1 MGIVFVLSVN
11 QRVYQETLFANIYP
25 MTIRRITNFNP
36 VLSSYESQLT
46 DWFNFDIQRPK
57 RERPTAKK
65 LYEQLILEGY
75 KGSYCPVARFMN
87 KLKQSNTI
95 QRQAFIPIEFE
106 LGDAVQFDLSF
117 GEDVIVSY

>member
-75 KGSYCPVARFMN
+75 KGSYCPVARFMK

>member
-57 RERPTAKK
+57 RERRTAKK

-75 KGSYCPVARFMN
+75 KGSYCPVARFMK

-106 LGDAVQFDLSF
+106 LGDAFQFDLSF